1 MRQLIPLAA
10 VVVAVA
16 ALNPRIAFD
25 AGRPLYAISC
35 STGIS
40 IHWAK
45 LLSGSGGLFGV
56 YSLDGAARTAAAD
69 QLSSPI
75 STLEMTAMAKSMLM
89 KPCR

>member
-1 MRQLIPLAA
+1 MRPLIPVAA

-40 IHWAK
+40 FHWAK
-45 LLSGSGGLFGV
+45 LTTGMGLFGV
-56 YSLDGAARTAAAD
+56 YSLSSAANAAAAD
-69 QLSSPI
+69 QMNSPI
-75 STLEMTAMAKSMLM
+75 STLELSEMAKAMLL